1 MFKRMAAAALI
12 GLTLLVSACGGSRGY
27 TRGVF
32 YGMVI
37 DKTEEEVTAKFGKP
51 ESVVKLGTDG
61 VRYVYARK
69 TFDPDN
75 MSQVDDHTNVDF
87 ERKDGRM
94 VVVDVSYG

>member
-1 MFKRMAAAALI
+1 MIRRFIAAGLI
-12 GLTLLVSACGGSRGY
+12 GVAVLVASCDGSRGG

-37 DKTEEEVTAKFGKP
+37 GKTEEEVTSKFGKP
-51 ESVVKLGTDG
+51 ESIEKVGSDG
-61 VRYVYARK
+61 LRYVYRKK

-87 ERKDGRM
+87 EGKDGKM
-94 VVVDVSYG
+94 IVIDVSCG